1 MVGKNL
7 NYRNFLI
14 QFLTSNSKYKGGI
27 VMEKS
32 ISKIVFTLVVTLLI
46 CSCNISSKPL
56 IKRSPL
62 DAATDNYL
70 YGLCHHNQGIVE
82 SSIYHVLILY
92 INCPEKDYSLIKA
105 QLNKLA
111 IDGPTEI
118 ICYKAY
124 LAGKYLNNQE
134 LVDKIVKYNYQDQ
147 EQFFTLLSENLNG
160 YLLGFK
166 HK

>member
-1 MVGKNL
+1 MEGKSL
-7 NYRNFLI
+7 NCRNFSI
-14 QFLTSNSKYKGGI
+14 QFLIINLKYKGGI
-27 VMEKS
+27 AMKKS

-46 CSCNISSKPL
+46 CSCNISKPL

-70 YGLCHHNQGIVE
+70 YGLRHQNQGIVE

-92 INCPEKDYSLIKA
+92 INFPEKDYSLIKA

-111 IDGPTEI
+111 IDGPTKI

-134 LVDKIVKYNYQDQ
+134 LIDKIAKCNYQDQ

-166 HK
+166 QK

>member
-7 NYRNFLI
+7 NCRNFLI
-14 QFLTSNSKYKGGI
+14 QFFINNSKYKGGI
-27 VMEKS
+27 AMKKS
-32 ISKIVFTLVVTLLI
+32 IYKIVFTLIVTLLI
-46 CSCNISSKPL
+46 CSCNISKPL

-70 YGLCHHNQGIVE
+70 YGLRHQNQGIVE

-92 INCPEKDYSLIKA
+92 SNYPEKDYSLIKA

-111 IDGPTEI
+111 INGPTEI

-134 LVDKIVKYNYQDQ
+134 LIDKIAKCNYQNQ

-160 YLLGFK
+160 YFLGFK
-166 HK
+166 QK